1 MTISIIIP
9 VLDENARLAATLA
22 ALRVPE
28 GVGHEIIVV
37 DGGSSDATVA
47 TARRCGARVAA
58 APRGRASQMNRGA
71 ELARGDVILFLHADT
86 ILPPDAFARIAAA
99 LADRRIAGG
108 CFRLGFDHRHP
119 VLRFSSFCTRFPV
132 PLFHYG
138 DSAFFVRADIF
149 RRFGGYRPLRI
160 MEDLDFWMRLGRA
173 HPTRI
178 IDAAVT
184 ASARRYREN
193 GVVRQQWRS
202 ARVVVMYLRGA
213 DEEEIVRRYHGASS
227 KFSIQNSK

>member
-9 VLDENARLAATLA
+9 VLDESERLAATLA

-28 GVGHEIIVV
+28 GAGHEIIVV
-37 DGGSSDATVA
+37 DGGSRDATVA

-149 RRFGGYRPLRI
+149 RRLGGYRPLRI
-160 MEDLDFWMRLGRA
+160 MEDLDFWMRLGCA

-178 IDAAVT
+178 IDATVT
-184 ASARRYREN
+184 ASARRYREK
-193 GVVRQQWRS
+193 GVARQ
-202 ARVVVMYLRGA
+202 LRGTASVSA
-213 DEEEIVRRYHGASS
+213 DRDGQGRKGKGREGR
-227 KFSIQNSK
+227 